1 MYGIVKRYFLNSMHF
16 FEYIKNPLSLAF
28 KGFQGFKPLNCMR
41 CYELYFYCISASL
54 FHQLPGI
61 FFRFGTILKQKARCK
76 MENLFTELIAAVWN
90 LFLPV
95 FAALRPFFIGLF
107 LAWFLYPAVQWL
119 KPRMGV
125 CGAITATY
133 AVFFLSLA
141 ATVGSFIILIAGTL
155 PTGGFMDT
163 VKIVSAYFQEAMQSI
178 SAFCTKY
185 LPDSFFAAS
194 DPENPLQRW
203 LSRKISL
210 QSLTAA
216 VTSISSAAV
225 NLFLG
230 IIASIYLLKDRDY
243 FLLLWN
249 RFLSLILPQ
258 KIHGFVSELLHEI
271 NAILTAFLK
280 GALIDSLLVA
290 LLSSAALTLL
300 QIDFAVIIGVLGGLL
315 NIIPYFGP
323 FIGMVPAFFA
333 AFFQGGLAKSIA
345 AVVSLLLVQQID
357 SNFLYPHIV
366 GTSTGLH
373 PLFVLLSISILGYF
387 FGLTGMLLAVPSA
400 AILQIFIKRWAFR

>member
-1 MYGIVKRYFLNSMHF
+1 
-16 FEYIKNPLSLAF
+16 
-28 KGFQGFKPLNCMR
+28 
-41 CYELYFYCISASL
+41 
-54 FHQLPGI
+54 
-61 FFRFGTILKQKARCK
+61 

-95 FAALRPFFIGLF
+95 FAALRPFFIGLL

-133 AVFFLSLA
+133 AVFILSIA

-163 VKIVSAYFQEAMQSI
+163 VEIVSAYFQEAMQSI